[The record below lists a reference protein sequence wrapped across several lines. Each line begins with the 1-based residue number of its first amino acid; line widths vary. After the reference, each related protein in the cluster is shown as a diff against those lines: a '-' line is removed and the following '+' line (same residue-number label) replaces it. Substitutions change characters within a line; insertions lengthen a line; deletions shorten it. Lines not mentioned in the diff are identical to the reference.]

1 MRHAD
6 LVVAFGTGLQILAN
20 YFDPWDPKSKWAK
33 PAPKG
38 KRRRVDDDDPP
49 PPCRLAIVTKGKATD
64 QALAS
69 VKIDADC
76 DTVMARLREKLGYAA
91 PPPPYDVASDPLL
104 KIAVQPFEGEHAA
117 PWRIPRVNL

>member
-91 PPPPYDVASDPLL
+91 PPPPYDVARDPLL
-104 KIAVQPFEGEHAA
+104 AIAVQPFEGEHAA
-117 PWRIPRVNL
+117 PWRIPREE